1 MPAPIIAIL
10 EDDPNRVREMR
21 SYLEEALPAAAIIVF
36 EVAAEMI
43 AWLGANLG
51 EVVLISLD
59 HDLPLRDGDGQP
71 LDCGSGREVVD
82 FLASLPPTCPVIVH
96 SSNQYC
102 APGMYFALKEAGWPV
117 SRVCP
122 MDDLAW
128 VKRDWAARVMRYVL
142 EGWIEGTPP
151 ADRTKVQ

>member
-1 MPAPIIAIL
+1 MAAANVAIL
-10 EDDPNRVREMR
+10 EDDVNRVREMR
-21 SYLEEALPAAAIIVF
+21 ACLEEVLPGAGIVVF

-43 AWLGANLG
+43 AWLGAHLG

-59 HDLPLRDGDGQP
+59 HDLPLRDDDGRTV
-71 LDCGSGREVVD
+71 DCGSGREVAD
-82 FLASLPPTCPVIVH
+82 FLAPLAPTCPVIVH

-122 MDDLAW
+122 MDDLEW
-128 VKRDWAARVMRYVL
+128 VKRDWAARVTRYVL
-142 EGWIEGTPP
+142 EGWIEGGPP
-151 ADRTKVQ
+151 GDTTKVQ